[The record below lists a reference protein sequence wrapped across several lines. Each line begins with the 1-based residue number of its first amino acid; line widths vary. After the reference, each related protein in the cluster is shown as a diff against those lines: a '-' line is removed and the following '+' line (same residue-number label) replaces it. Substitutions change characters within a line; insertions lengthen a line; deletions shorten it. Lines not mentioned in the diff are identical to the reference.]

1 VAPPVA
7 AIMVARDPGS
17 WFEASVASVVAQ
29 DYPDLQILV
38 IDARSE
44 GSDVPVRLAAV
55 APDAFYHALEGR
67 DPGLGPAWSRA
78 AALVEGAAF
87 LLLLHDDVVLEPG
100 AVAGLVERAW
110 RLNAAIVG
118 PKLVRA
124 DDPERLS
131 ALGWEVDALGVAGA
145 RVEPGERDQ
154 GQHDEATFVDAVP
167 GAAMLV
173 RADLLRALGGFDAL
187 MAWGGEDVDLC
198 LRAAAAGGRVALAPG
213 VRVRHLEAWRSG
225 RRPLVPGPEQPWAA
239 AVVADPLRVQRRH
252 ELLIALSVCPAS
264 RVVPTLGLALGTS
277 FAELAAPGDGVRRF
291 AAGLGAI
298 GWVVT
303 RPGRLRAR
311 RRRLGALSG
320 DGLMVARRAK
330 SHRLEDVLRR
340 SRKESRPPA
349 PVSATGF
356 GPEPGDGGSGDEW
369 AEPEMESAAHSAGR
383 WHSGGDRWRR
393 AGGVLAA
400 VVVLVAVRNLLFGNL
415 PHLGELLGGSSGLD
429 LLSAFA
435 SGHRLDG
442 VGGPSPAV
450 PAFGLLGLA
459 SLPLAGDVSLLERI
473 VLVFSLALAAIGTA
487 FALRPLIGRA
497 GRSAGILAL
506 LAAPIFWDAL
516 SSLDWP
522 LLLEL
527 ALMPFVVGLAVRAA
541 TDGDS
546 GPEGA
551 SPPTWPHRLAGR
563 TLAAGLVVALGAA
576 FEPGM
581 LVAVALAALG
591 VGIAAPFVGRPRESL
606 RAAVVLGGG
615 LLVAIGL
622 LAPWSLEE
630 LARAGSLAGLV
641 GQGAPATRAPSLW
654 YVMSASLSPL
664 GSPAFAL
671 ALVVLAG
678 AGLLLS
684 TGVRWRW
691 AARCW
696 ASALVCWTVAWLG
709 GLGHLGAV
717 PAAIGPTEALGAVA
731 MALAGGLGVG
741 ELSVRFASA
750 RRWRLAGAGVASLL
764 LLVAWAEIVPWA
776 GSGRVRAPVAGFSSV
791 LSGATGTPKGGE
803 ALWIGEPGALPGQQW
818 PLGRSLAFSVLP
830 VGGEGSVRTGF
841 GLDAPGPAATL
852 AADVTSAEQGR
863 TVRLGALL
871 AAEGVSEVV
880 VPNAIAPTSGGGVA
894 GSLSVGRTLSAA
906 LVRQS
911 DLRQVPNDPA
921 VLVLDNTAWRASE
934 GPFPLSSRP
943 TVPSEAGVAW
953 AIVAWLGALFALGA
967 SRRRERSA
975 AGTSVSSP
983 GGRPVEQSATP
994 DEPVTAGAGS

>member
-1 VAPPVA
+1 
-7 AIMVARDPGS
+7 MVARDPGS

-38 IDARSE
+38 LDARSE

-55 APDAFYHALEGR
+55 APDAFYHALDGR
-67 DPGLGPAWSRA
+67 DPGLGPAWGRA
-78 AALVEGAAF
+78 AALVEGATF
-87 LLLLHDDVVLEPG
+87 LLLLHDDVVLEPN

-124 DDPERLS
+124 DDPERLL
-131 ALGWEVDALGVAGA
+131 ALGWEVDALGVAGPL
-145 RVEPGERDQ
+145 VEPGELDQ

-173 RADLLRALGGFDAL
+173 RADLLRALGGFDAS
-187 MAWGGEDVDLC
+187 MAWSGEDVDLC
-198 LRAAAAGGRVALAPG
+198 LRAAAAGGRVAVAPQ

-225 RRPLVPGPEQPWAA
+225 SRPLVVEPMRPWAA
-239 AVVADPLRVQRRH
+239 QVVADPLRVQRRH
-252 ELLIALSVCPAS
+252 ELLAALTVCPTS

-277 FAELAAPGDGVRRF
+277 IAELAVPGDGVRRL
-291 AAGLGAI
+291 AAGVGAI
-298 GWVVT
+298 GWVST

-311 RRRLGALSG
+311 RRRLRALSG
-320 DGLMVARRAK
+320 PPCAARGRVR
-330 SHRLEDVLRR
+330 SHRLDDVLRR
-340 SRKESRPPA
+340 DRHESRSPA
-349 PVSATGF
+349 PASTTGF

-369 AEPEMESAAHSAGR
+369 AEPEMALGGGAAGTGAG
-383 WHSGGDRWRR
+383 GGARWRR
-393 AGGVLAA
+393 AAGIVALL
-400 VVVLVAVRNLLFGNL
+400 VVLVAVRNLLFGNL
-415 PHLGELLGGSSGLD
+415 PHLGQVLGGSSGLG

-442 VGGPSPAV
+442 VGGSSPAV

-459 SLPLAGDVSLLERI
+459 SLPLGGDVSLLERI
-473 VLVFSLALAAIGTA
+473 VLVCSLALAAIGTA
-487 FALRPLIGRA
+487 FALRPLVGRA
-497 GRSAGILAL
+497 GRTAGVLAL
-506 LAAPIFWDAL
+506 LAVPMVWDAL

-527 ALMPFVVGLAVRAA
+527 ALLPFLIGLAARAA
-541 TDGDS
+541 TEGDLS
-546 GPEGA
+546 TEGA
-551 SPPTWPHRLAGR
+551 APPTWPHRLAGR
-563 TLAAGLVVALGAA
+563 TLAAGLVLALGAA

-581 LVAVALAALG
+581 LVVGALAAVG

-615 LLVAIGL
+615 LLLAIVL

-641 GQGAPATRAPSLW
+641 GQGAPTAQAPSLW
-654 YVMSASLSPL
+654 HVVSASLGSL
-664 GSPAFAL
+664 GSPALAL
-671 ALVVLAG
+671 ALVVLGG

-684 TGVRWRW
+684 SGARWRW

-696 ASALVCWTVAWLG
+696 ASALACWTVAWLG
-709 GLGHLGAV
+709 GLGHLGV
-717 PAAIGPTEALGAVA
+717 IPAAAGPTEALGAVA

-741 ELSVRFASA
+741 ELSIRWASA
-750 RRWRLAGAGVASLL
+750 RRWRLAGAAVASLL
-764 LLVAWAEIVPWA
+764 LLAAWAEIVPWA
-776 GSGRVRAPVAGFSSV
+776 GSGRVRAPVAGFASV
-791 LSGATGTPKGGE
+791 LSGATGTPRGGA
-803 ALWIGEPGALPGQQW
+803 ALWIGQPGALPGQHW
-818 PLGRSLAFSVLP
+818 ALGRSLAFSVLP

-852 AADVTSAEQGR
+852 AADVASAEQGR
-863 TVRLGALL
+863 TDRLGALL

-880 VPNAIAPTSGGGVA
+880 VPNAIAPTSGGAVA
-894 GSLSVGRTLSAA
+894 GSLPVGRTLSAA

-921 VLVLDNTAWRASE
+921 VLLLDNTAWRASD
-934 GPFPLSSRP
+934 GPFPLSSAP
-943 TVPSEAGVAW
+943 TVPSEAGMAW
-953 AIVAWLGALFALGA
+953 AIVAWLGALVALGA

-975 AGTSVSSP
+975 TGGSVSLRA
-983 GGRPVEQSATP
+983 GRPVP
-994 DEPVTAGAGS
+994 DLASPGERVAAGAGS